1 MEFFFESETNPNIQK
16 LPPEE
21 VRILN
26 LTAEPHPDRRRVHVS
41 IEVTPFEKSPHMEV
55 VLLDPL
61 GAEAGVVSI
70 IEPMNWKFEFT
81 LHIRGE
87 AQDGDYSL
95 STRLFYPPD
104 IDPED
109 PAPRVPDDEIPDT
122 DRRQITFAL
131 P

>member
-1 MEFFFESETNPNIQK
+1 MEFFFESETNPDIDR

-26 LTAEPHPDRRRVHVS
+26 LTAEPYPDRRRVHVV
-41 IEVTPFEKSPHMEV
+41 IEVTPFEKRPHMEV
-55 VLLDPL
+55 VLTDPR
-61 GAEAGVVSI
+61 GNEAGVASI

-81 LHIRGE
+81 MHIRGE
-87 AQDGDYSL
+87 SLEGEYTL

-109 PAPRVPDDEIPDT
+109 EGPRVPDDEIPDT
-122 DRRQITFAL
+122 DRKVILFEL